1 MPDTVLIALI
11 PLAPPSYAAFASSTM
26 LDTLGV
32 SFGQTGLPPATSTT
46 YFLKSIEL
54 NPNYTL
60 AYFNMGRAYQA
71 MGEKT
76 HSAEYYQMAIDL
88 NKITN
93 ELNEQDILERLHK
106 LFE

>member
-1 MPDTVLIALI
+1 MNLNFVTLFYANYSAKGIALCRSI
-11 PLAPPSYAAFASSTM
+11 ERVSPKSHLYVFAM
-26 LDTLGV
+26 DEV
-32 SFGQTGLPPATSTT
+32 CFKI
-46 YFLKSIEL
+46 LKSIEL

-76 HSAEYYQMAIDL
+76 RSAEYYQMAIDL